1 MMDSQARWPAYIS
14 LLSAM
19 FLWGGSFVAMK
30 IAFRSYDP
38 MVVMFG
44 RMIVA
49 SLCLLFFLK
58 RFSRTRFRKS
68 DLKYLLLLVLCD
80 PCLYFIFE
88 ANALENT
95 SASQAGIIV
104 SMLPL
109 MVAVAAQAFLKEH
122 VTRKSLTGFAAAIV
136 GAVGLSLTAE
146 VSENAPN
153 PALGNFL
160 EFVAMLCATG
170 YVVALKRLTLS
181 LSPFFLTAMQA
192 LAGTGF
198 FLVLLFLPS
207 TTLPSRFDPTAT
219 LAVVYLGAFVTLGAY
234 GFYNFGMSRIPA
246 SQASSFLN
254 LIPVFT
260 ILLDW
265 IIFGEQLRL
274 VQYAAVALIL
284 VGVMVS
290 QERSG

>member
-1 MMDSQARWPAYIS
+1 MDSQARWSAYIA
-14 LLSAM
+14 LLSAT
-19 FLWGGSFVAMK
+19 FLWGGSFIAMK

-49 SLCLLFFLK
+49 SLCVLFFLK
-58 RFSRTRFRKS
+58 RFDRTRFRKS
-68 DLKYLLLLVLCD
+68 DLKYLILLVLCD
-80 PCLYFIFE
+80 PCLYFVFE
-88 ANALENT
+88 ANALEHT

-109 MVAVAAQAFLKEH
+109 MVAIAARAFLKEH
-122 VTRKSLTGFAAAIV
+122 VTRKNLTGFAAAIV

-146 VSENAPN
+146 VSQNAPN

-160 EFVAMLCATG
+160 EFIAMMCATG
-170 YVVALKRLTLS
+170 YVVALKRLTFS

-198 FLVLLFLPS
+198 YLILLFLPS
-207 TTLPSRFDPTAT
+207 TTLPSHFDPTAT
-219 LAVVYLGAFVTLGAY
+219 VAVVYLGAFVTLGAY
-234 GFYNFGMSRIPA
+234 GFYNFGLSRIPA
-246 SQASSFLN
+246 SQASTFVN

-265 IIFGEQLRL
+265 IIFGEQLRMI
-274 VQYAAVALIL
+274 QYAAAALIL

-290 QERSG
+290 QQRSD